1 METERQGGLY
11 GDTRMACLFL
21 SYQGKYMWEGKDVF
35 MVGSRHVSVFFFSRE
50 EEEQYVLCR

>member
-1 METERQGGLY
+1 
-11 GDTRMACLFL
+11 
-21 SYQGKYMWEGKDVF
+21 MWEGKDVF